1 MNLRAKLLL
10 PVLLSGALIVVY
22 FYAYWAPRALAGR
35 EAAQREAVERQLNSV
50 AVGLTPLLLAN
61 KIDTIHETL
70 SELLQ
75 ENSAYWRD
83 VRLTNGRGGLIYPL
97 ATVAARR
104 PGEDSDT
111 RLLRK
116 QIVYLD
122 EDLGELSVTLD
133 LSPIRRAVG
142 EEQSSLMATLAAI
155 FALVILIVVITLEFA
170 IRRPIARLADASR
183 RLAQRD
189 YGTSLP
195 QIGRD
200 EICALVGSFSRMRD
214 EISSHEAQ
222 MQAEIEERKLTEEA
236 LVRAKDA
243 AEAANRAKS
252 EFVANMSHEIRTP
265 MNGVLGMLS
274 LLNDTRLDSQQQ
286 DYAKAATTSAQ
297 SLLTILNEILDF
309 AKIEAGKLS
318 LETVDFDLHSLLND
332 VSWPFALR
340 CGEKGIEFASVVDPD
355 VPTALRG
362 DPVRLRQILVNL
374 IGNAVKFTERGRIDL
389 RVRRGEGGA
398 QRVGLRVEILD
409 TGIGIAPHLLG
420 ELFKPFTQ
428 ADSSTTRRFGGTGLG
443 LSIAKRLTELLGGE
457 IGVRSTNGG
466 GSTFWFTCYFERAS
480 AEVRSAPQRV
490 PATATARRG
499 SQATILV
506 VEDNPINQLVV
517 AEQLGKLG
525 HRAKV
530 ARSGVEAL
538 QILARGRYDL
548 VLMDCQ
554 MPEMD
559 GYETTRAI
567 RAGQKGVLDP
577 AVPIVAVTAS
587 AMEGDR
593 ERGLAAGMNDYLVKP
608 VSAETLDAA
617 IERWRMRGGGAP
629 LPPSNG

>member
-1 MNLRAKLLL
+1 MTSLRAKLLL
-10 PVLLSGALIVVY
+10 PVLLSGVLIVAY
-22 FYAYWAPRALAGR
+22 FYVSWAPRALASR
-35 EAAQREAVERQLNSV
+35 EAAQREAVERQLDSI

-61 KIDTIHETL
+61 KIDTVHENL

-75 ENSAYWRD
+75 ENSAYWRA
-83 VRLTNGRGGLIYPL
+83 VRLTNGRGELVYPL
-97 ATVAARR
+97 ATTPVPRID
-104 PGEDSDT
+104 EDANT
-111 RLLRK
+111 RSLRK
-116 QIVYLD
+116 KIVYLD
-122 EDLGELSVTLD
+122 EDLGELSVALD
-133 LSPIRRAVG
+133 LSPIRRAVRN
-142 EEQSSLMATLAAI
+142 EQMSLMATLAAI
-155 FALVILIVVITLEFA
+155 FALVILTVMITLELA
-170 IRRPIARLADASR
+170 IRRPIARLADASQ

-189 YGTSLP
+189 YGTPLP
-195 QIGRD
+195 RVGRD
-200 EICALVGSFSRMRD
+200 EIGALVGSFSRMRD

-222 MQAEIEERKLTEEA
+222 MQAEIEERKRTEEA
-236 LVRAKDA
+236 LLRAKDA

-274 LLNDTRLDSQQQ
+274 LLTDTPLDRQQR

-318 LETVDFDLHSLLND
+318 LENVEFDLRGLLNE
-332 VSWPFALR
+332 VTWPFALR
-340 CGEKGIEFASVVDPD
+340 CGEKGIDFANHIDAN
-355 VPTALRG
+355 VPAALRG

-374 IGNAVKFTERGRIDL
+374 IGNAVKFTERGRVEL
-389 RVRRGEGGA
+389 LVRRLEGDA
-398 QRVGLRVEILD
+398 RRIGLRFEIRD
-409 TGIGIAPHLLG
+409 TGIGIAPEQLG

-443 LSIAKRLTELLGGE
+443 LSIAKRLAELLGGE
-457 IGVRSTNGG
+457 IGARSAEGD
-466 GSTFWFTCYFERAS
+466 GSTFWFTGYFEQANAEARAAPGPR
-480 AEVRSAPQRV
+480 AEPAPA
-490 PATATARRG
+490 PGRG
-499 SQATILV
+499 SEASILV

-517 AEQLGKLG
+517 VEQLGKLG

-530 ARSGVEAL
+530 AASGVEAL
-538 QILARGRYDL
+538 KILARNRYDL

-577 AVPIVAVTAS
+577 AIPIVAVTAS

-593 ERGLAAGMNDYLVKP
+593 QKGLAAGMNDYLVKP
-608 VSAETLDAA
+608 VSSEALGAA
-617 IERWRMRGGGAP
+617 IERWRVRSA
-629 LPPSNG
+629 

>member
-1 MNLRAKLLL
+1 MTSLRAKLLL
-10 PVLLSGALIVVY
+10 PVLLSGVLIVAY
-22 FYAYWAPRALAGR
+22 FYVSWAPRTLASR
-35 EAAQREAVERQLNSV
+35 EAAQREAVERQLDSI

-61 KIDTIHETL
+61 KIDTVHENL

-75 ENSAYWRD
+75 ENSAYWRA
-83 VRLTNGRGGLIYPL
+83 VRLTNGRGELVYPL
-97 ATVAARR
+97 ATTPVPRID
-104 PGEDSDT
+104 EDANT
-111 RLLRK
+111 RSLRK
-116 QIVYLD
+116 KIVYLD
-122 EDLGELSVTLD
+122 EDLGELSVALD
-133 LSPIRRAVG
+133 LSPIRRAVRN
-142 EEQSSLMATLAAI
+142 EQMSLMATLAAI
-155 FALVILIVVITLEFA
+155 FALVILTVMSTLELA
-170 IRRPIARLADASR
+170 IRRPIARLADASQ

-189 YGTSLP
+189 YGTPLP
-195 QIGRD
+195 RVGRD
-200 EICALVGSFSRMRD
+200 EIGALVGSFSRMRD

-222 MQAEIEERKLTEEA
+222 MQAEIEERKRTEEA
-236 LVRAKDA
+236 LLRAKDA

-274 LLNDTRLDSQQQ
+274 LLTDTPLDRQQR

-318 LETVDFDLHSLLND
+318 LETVEFDLRGLLNE
-332 VSWPFALR
+332 VTWPFALR
-340 CGEKGIEFASVVDPD
+340 CGEKGIDFANHIDAN
-355 VPTALRG
+355 VPAALRG

-374 IGNAVKFTERGRIDL
+374 IGNAVKFTERGRVEL
-389 RVRRGEGGA
+389 LVRRLEGDA
-398 QRVGLRVEILD
+398 RRIGLRFEIRD
-409 TGIGIAPHLLG
+409 TGIGIAPEQLG

-443 LSIAKRLTELLGGE
+443 LSIAKRLAELLGGE
-457 IGVRSTNGG
+457 IGARSAEGD
-466 GSTFWFTCYFERAS
+466 GSTFWFTGYFEQANAEARAAPAPR
-480 AEVRSAPQRV
+480 AEPAPA
-490 PATATARRG
+490 PGRG
-499 SQATILV
+499 SEASILV

-517 AEQLGKLG
+517 VEQLGKLG

-530 ARSGVEAL
+530 AASGVEAL
-538 QILARGRYDL
+538 KILARNRYDL

-577 AVPIVAVTAS
+577 AIPIVAVTAS

-593 ERGLAAGMNDYLVKP
+593 QKGLAAGMNDYLVKP
-608 VSAETLDAA
+608 VSSEALGAA
-617 IERWRMRGGGAP
+617 IERWRVRSA
-629 LPPSNG
+629 